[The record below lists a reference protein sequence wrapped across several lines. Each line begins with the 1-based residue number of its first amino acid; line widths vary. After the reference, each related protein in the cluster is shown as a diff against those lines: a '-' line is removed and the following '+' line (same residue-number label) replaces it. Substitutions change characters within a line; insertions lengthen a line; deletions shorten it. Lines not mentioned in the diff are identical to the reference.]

1 MIRKRMTLILI
12 CLAAVQL
19 TLLIAINFLV
29 RENSHLKQVIKDMA
43 STASKLPEN
52 SLFSSS
58 KVNVTN
64 ITLDSKLRSEGTVIN
79 TNPRQFLLSEITIL
93 LLKRSDQT
101 SSFETK
107 LEKIKRMYSTSP
119 VKWNDQQS
127 SSMGESLNRMI
138 KEIKTEYFVILEA
151 DASLSDKT
159 NEGITTLWDALE
171 RYPEIDFIGGSYL
184 SGDKFHVICQRYRL
198 CKWTYS
204 ESYEYKRS
212 LDNIMICDG
221 TSASFMGRTKS
232 MAKIQGGFDTGI
244 SNLLVMKEFFVRAK
258 AANVVVAT
266 RPSFILMHV
275 GFQSLYD
282 MWQSRD
288 ISRELISFAIKYKVF
303 IFKDQEGNIIDLCS
317 STSPLSGKDVCIE
330 RNAHKHMLNNGHWAY
345 QGLYTYPF
353 VLSYLKITLK
363 EVINFLEQ
371 HNVCYVLVGGVSLGA
386 VKMHSILPW
395 EAGDI
400 DIQVYNTSIPQLLSL
415 FRSWADK
422 KGYVLQESPGSVR
435 VFCTPK
441 GVRDVSG
448 GLATIFPK
456 PGTPPK
462 YVRIK
467 TNGIWVRYERDLFE
481 AILKK
486 YGQGYLQHKL
496 YHSETIV
503 QCKIKGH
510 NACLPDFQSIFNG
523 KGGTYQEYFCDN

>member
-1 MIRKRMTLILI
+1 MTLILI
-12 CLAAVQL
+12 CLIAVQL
-19 TLLIAINFLV
+19 ILLIAINFLV
-29 RENSHLKQVIKDMA
+29 RENSHLKQAIHDMA
-43 STASKLPEN
+43 STSSDN
-52 SLFSSS
+52 SLLSSD
-58 KVNVTN
+58 KA
-64 ITLDSKLRSEGTVIN
+64 SEIIN
-79 TNPRQFLLSEITIL
+79 KNPRQFLLSEVTIL
-93 LLKRSDQT
+93 LLKRSNQISTFDK
-101 SSFETK
+101 K
-107 LEKIKRMYSTSP
+107 LEKIKRMFSTSP
-119 VKWNDQQS
+119 VQLDEQS

-151 DASLSDKT
+151 YASLSDKT

-232 MAKIQGGFDTGI
+232 MAKIPGGFDTGI
-244 SNLLVMKEFFVRAK
+244 SDLLVMKDFFVRAK
-258 AANVVVAT
+258 AANLVVAT
-266 RPSFILMHV
+266 KPSFTLLHV

-288 ISRELISFAIKYKVF
+288 ISKELISFAIKHKVF
-303 IFKDQEGNIIDLCS
+303 IFKDQEENIIDLCS
-317 STSPLSGKDVCIE
+317 STSPLSGKDMCIE

-353 VLSYLKITLK
+353 VLSYLKKTLK

-371 HNVCYVLVGGVSLGA
+371 HNVSYVVDGGVSLGA

-400 DIQVYNTSIPQLLSL
+400 DINVYNTSVPQLLNL
-415 FRSWADK
+415 FQPWINER
-422 KGYVLQESPGSVR
+422 GYVLQEHAQSRSVQI
-435 VFCTPK
+435 FCAPK
-441 GVRDVSG
+441 EVGDVSG

-456 PGTPPK
+456 PGPPPK
-462 YVRIK
+462 YMRIK
-467 TNGIWVRYERDLFE
+467 TDGVWVRYERDFFE
-481 AILKK
+481 SVIEY

-496 YHSETIV
+496 YRSGTIY
-503 QCKIKGH
+503 CKIKGH
-510 NACLPDFQSIFNG
+510 NACLPDFQSIFDG
-523 KGGTYQEYFCDN
+523 KGGTYKEYFCDI